1 MRALKV
7 TRLFTERKSSFFE
20 KYLSEISKIDQISWD
35 EEVALSRRIQE
46 DDDPV
51 AIDRLVLANLRFVV
65 SVAKQYQNQ
74 GLSLNDLVN
83 EGNYGIIK
91 AAKKFDHSRGF
102 KFISYAV
109 WWIRQSIMQ
118 AIADNSRTV
127 RVPGHQI
134 TLAVSITRAIEKLEH
149 KLCRYPTPEEIIAF
163 VETQEKLSEAHI
175 NVLLSMYVNRPMR
188 LDAPLTQSEG
198 DEITYYDV
206 VEQESEESPD
216 EGFSRLD
223 LRKELLHAMRK
234 LDDREKKILTLYYG
248 LEEKDEEP
256 LKLEQISE
264 VMGLTRERT
273 RQIKEKALKRLR
285 KLVSRDKLRVY
296 LK

>member
-1 MRALKV
+1 MKSLKV
-7 TRLFTERKSSFFE
+7 MIQFTERKGGFLE
-20 KYLSEISKIDQISWD
+20 NYLNEISKIERISL
-35 EEVALSRRIQE
+35 EEEIELSRRIQE
-46 DDDPV
+46 DNDSV
-51 AIDRLVLANLRFVV
+51 AVERLALANLRFVV

-91 AAKKFDHSRGF
+91 AAKYFDHTRGF

-127 RVPGHQI
+127 RIPVHQI
-134 TLAVSITRAIEKLEH
+134 TLAVRVTRTIEELEH
-149 KLCRYPTPEEIIAF
+149 ELCRYPTPEEIIAR
-163 VETQEKLSEAHI
+163 VETNEKLSEAHV

-216 EGFSRLD
+216 EVFSRLD
-223 LRKELLHAMRK
+223 LHKELLHAMRK
-234 LDDREKKILTLYYG
+234 LTDREKKILSLYYG
-248 LEEKDEEP
+248 LEKDEEP
-256 LKLEQISE
+256 LKLEQIAE
-264 VMGLTRERT
+264 IMGLTRERT

-285 KLVSRDKLRVY
+285 KLVSHDELRVY
-296 LK
+296 FK